1 MTKVQNE
8 ENRSALEKTAD
19 DTDISKS
26 NQNNALSSS
35 RNMPYSHS
43 LSKDYNVLPPHFSA
57 NMGEASHHSDVMQN
71 DNGNRK
77 DREGETTNR
86 DAENKPLKPETPDDN
101 QLYSIE
107 QTIKFIILLVIIV
120 VIALLYLFC
129 F

>member
-1 MTKVQNE
+1 MKLQNE
-8 ENRSALEKTAD
+8 ENRSALEETAD
-19 DTDISKS
+19 NIDSSKS
-26 NQNNALSSS
+26 NQNKALSAS
-35 RNMPYSHS
+35 RNTPSSHS

-57 NMGEASHHSDVMQN
+57 NMGEANHHSDVMQN
-71 DNGNRK
+71 DIGNRK
-77 DREGETTNR
+77 DREGETNNR

-107 QTIKFIILLVIIV
+107 QTIKFVILLVVIV